1 MPDKATY
8 IIGYPQLVM
17 AAVLQPTYK
26 GADDKIDRSIE
37 GFIQTNPALLCVI
50 DSSDKIIK
58 ASNSFFKALGY
69 STSEFSVIS
78 THELDYASSAL
89 SLTQTVASCRKHGVV
104 NGSEIAIKKKD
115 GTALVGIAFGSTW
128 KDENEKII
136 CGIAIIEESHFP
148 DRSRDKEIISELRKR
163 ENLKDQFIAVA
174 SHELRTPIQPLLG
187 LAVLA
192 KRGKINQEEAW
203 DKVLKESRRLQQ
215 LANDILDV
223 SRIESES
230 ITYNMEK
237 IRLAEI
243 VEHVAGVQKYLE
255 TDEVSLKLEV
265 DEEAR
270 TAVCEV
276 DRARITQAIM
286 NIVGNAMKFTKKGE
300 VLIRAKVDGSRG
312 IFDVII
318 KDSAGGIPESVMSA
332 LFGRFVTAK
341 VGEDESHGSGLGLYI
356 ANSVVSAHKGIIY
369 VCNCD
374 SGATFVVRLPLC
386 HSA

>member
-1 MPDKATY
+1 MP
-8 IIGYPQLVM
+8 
-17 AAVLQPTYK
+17 AVLQPTYK
-26 GADDKIDRSIE
+26 GADDKIDRRIE

-58 ASNSFFKALGY
+58 ASDSFFKALGY

-89 SLTQTVASCRKHGVV
+89 SLTQTIASCRKHGAVS
-104 NGSEIAIKKKD
+104 GSEIAIKKKD
-115 GTALVGIAFGSTW
+115 ETALMGIAFGSTW

-148 DRSRDKEIISELRKR
+148 DHSRDKEIISELRKR

-255 TDEVSLKLEV
+255 TEGVSLKLEV

-270 TAVCEV
+270 TAICEV

-300 VLIRAKVDGSRG
+300 VLIRAKVDENRG
-312 IFDVII
+312 IFDIII
-318 KDSAGGIPESVMSA
+318 KDTAGGIPESVMSA

-356 ANSVVSAHKGIIY
+356 AKSVVSAHKGIIY

-374 SGATFVVRLPLC
+374 GGATFVVRLPLC
-386 HSA
+386 QSS

>member
-8 IIGYPQLVM
+8 MIGYPQLVM

-26 GADDKIDRSIE
+26 GADDKIDRSIQ
-37 GFIQTNPALLCVI
+37 GFIQTSPALLCVI
-50 DSSDKIIK
+50 DSNDKIIK
-58 ASNSFFKALGY
+58 SSDSFLKALGY
-69 STSEFSVIS
+69 NTLEFSIIS
-78 THELDYASSAL
+78 THDLDYTSNAS
-89 SLTQTVASCRKHGVV
+89 SLTQTVTSCRKHGAV
-104 NGSEIAIKKKD
+104 NGSSIAIKKKD
-115 GTALVGIAFGSTW
+115 GNALAGIAFGSTW
-128 KDENEKII
+128 KDENEKLI

-148 DRSRDKEIISELRKR
+148 DDGRDKEIISELRRR

-203 DKVLKESRRLQQ
+203 DRVLKESRRLQQ

-243 VEHVAGVQKYLE
+243 VEHVAGVYKYME
-255 TDEVSLKLEV
+255 TEEVSLKLEM

-270 TAVCEV
+270 TSLCEV
-276 DRARITQAIM
+276 DRARITQAFM

-300 VLIRAKVDGSRG
+300 VLIRAKVERNRG

-318 KDSAGGIPESVMSA
+318 KDTAGGIPESVMPS

-356 ANSVVSAHKGIIY
+356 AKSVVSAHKGIIY
-369 VCNCD
+369 ICNCD
-374 SGATFVVRLPLC
+374 GGTTFVVRLPLC
-386 HSA
+386 QSA